1 MAGEPLKVLRKR
13 VPMMG
18 FVCAKQPCCSLE
30 NRQERAVGD
39 SVRIQVGCEGCW
51 GVAPQRDLHK

>member
-18 FVCAKQPCCSLE
+18 FVCAKQPHCSLE
-30 NRQERAVGD
+30 NGWERAVGGF
-39 SVRIQVGCEGCW
+39 S
-51 GVAPQRDLHK
+51 